1 MRPTEEIREAAKD
14 NAIYLEKLID
24 RLYKMS
30 LPILDQGQS
39 DSEILRDLA
48 VILEHGGEHCDDYY
62 WLPDRIR
69 EIEHAL
75 RESGSEVPWGGDP

>member
-1 MRPTEEIREAAKD
+1 
-14 NAIYLEKLID
+14 
-24 RLYKMS
+24 MS
-30 LPILDQGQS
+30 LPILNPGQS

-48 VILEHGGEHCDDYY
+48 ILLEHGGEYCDAYD

-69 EIEHAL
+69 EIERAL